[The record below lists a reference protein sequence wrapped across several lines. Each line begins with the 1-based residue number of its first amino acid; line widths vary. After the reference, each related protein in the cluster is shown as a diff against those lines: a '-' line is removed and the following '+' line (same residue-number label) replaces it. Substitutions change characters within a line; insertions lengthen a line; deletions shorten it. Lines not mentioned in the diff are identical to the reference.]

1 MAKKDLTV
9 TKSNAL
15 IEARYKLNVVEQK
28 VILGCIALLDP
39 RKAMPESITIT
50 ADKYIQIYGGDM
62 ANAYRHLNAAADSLL
77 ERQVIIQVDK
87 NVSHKAVWV
96 SESHYDKHG
105 GKLKLWLSPTIRS
118 YLGGIKSNFT
128 KYELNRIAQLNSS
141 YSIRLFEILIRFN
154 DTGERTVNLDK
165 FREQLGLAP
174 ELYPRFPD
182 FRRRVLDAAIK
193 ELNHKTNLVIE
204 YQALKTGKKITA
216 IKFDFHEAAQQ
227 ILPLENLPPEL
238 EGLKLQ

>member
-1 MAKKDLTV
+1 
-9 TKSNAL
+9 
-15 IEARYKLNVVEQK
+15 
-28 VILGCIALLDP
+28 
-39 RKAMPESITIT
+39 
-50 ADKYIQIYGGDM
+50 
-62 ANAYRHLNAAADSLL
+62 
-77 ERQVIIQVDK
+77 
-87 NVSHKAVWV
+87 
-96 SESHYDKHG
+96 
-105 GKLKLWLSPTIRS
+105 
-118 YLGGIKSNFT
+118 
-128 KYELNRIAQLNSS
+128 LNRIAQLNSS

-165 FREQLGLAP
+165 FREQLGLTP

-227 ILPLENLPPEL
+227 ILPLENLSPEL